1 MRWISEWLFKEHIEQ
16 IVEDKF
22 QEKLLETYLY
32 TRKQE
37 LQQRIEKVR
46 STLDTQAHGIHENKK
61 TREVLPSSELRRKN
75 EEPRVQTQASQ
86 TGIDDIKAKLL
97 GKMKQ

>member
-1 MRWISEWLFKEHIEQ
+1 MRWISEWLFKEHVEQ

-37 LQQRIEKVR
+37 LRQRIEAVR
-46 STLDTQAHGIHENKK
+46 STLDTQAHGIHQNK
-61 TREVLPSSELRRKN
+61 TREVLPSSELRRKD
-75 EEPRVQTQASQ
+75 EEPRVQTQTSQ

-97 GKMKQ
+97 GKIKQ

>member
-46 STLDTQAHGIHENKK
+46 STLDTQAHGITQN
-61 TREVLPSSELRRKN
+61 TNGTVLPSSNIRRSNSKSN
-75 EEPRVQTQASQ
+75 IQVTPNTPLSDAE
-86 TGIDDIKAKLL
+86 
-97 GKMKQ
+97 KMKQKLMGIK